1 MGLAAPA
8 LQTITAAR
16 MIDNEPAHLL
26 RCQVEKVKT
35 ILATDRG
42 PREHPDTQLMNQG
55 SRLQGVGVTLPP
67 EISGSQAAQLPVNSG
82 NELPAS
88 FIVSSPPFGE

>member
-1 MGLAAPA
+1 MPGNMGLAAPA
-8 LQTITAAR
+8 LQTTTAAR

-42 PREHPDTQLMNQG
+42 PREHPD
-55 SRLQGVGVTLPP
+55 
-67 EISGSQAAQLPVNSG
+67 AQLISRHTQPRVVI
-82 NELPAS
+82 ARTR
-88 FIVSSPPFGE
+88 